1 MAYVSLFFAAFLA
14 ATVVPFSSEVVLTGM
29 LAAGYSPVISIVV
42 ATLGNWLGSL
52 TSYWIGRL
60 GKWEWIE
67 KYLKIPTSKIERV
80 SNKIKGKEGW
90 IAFFSWLPGIGD
102 PIVVALGFLKTRF
115 FTTMIWILIGKT
127 VRFIV
132 WGYLTMKTIDLI
144 QG

>member
-1 MAYVSLFFAAFLA
+1 MGYIALFFAAFLA

-29 LAAGYSPVISIVV
+29 LAAGYNPGISIAV

-67 KYLKIPTSKIERV
+67 KYLKIPASKIERV
-80 SNKIKGKEGW
+80 SNKIRGKEGW
-90 IAFFSWLPGIGD
+90 IAFFSWVPVIGD

-115 FTTMIWILIGKT
+115 VSTMIWILIGKAA
-127 VRFIV
+127 RFIV
-132 WGYLTMKTIDLI
+132 WGYLTMKTIGFI

>member
-1 MAYVSLFFAAFLA
+1 MGYIALFFAAFLA

-29 LAAGYSPVISIVV
+29 LAAGYNPVISIAV

-67 KYLKIPTSKIERV
+67 KYLKIPASKIERV
-80 SNKIKGKEGW
+80 SNKIQGKEGW
-90 IAFFSWLPGIGD
+90 IAFFSWVPVIGD

-115 FTTMIWILIGKT
+115 VTTMIWILIGKT
-127 VRFIV
+127 ARFVV
-132 WGYLTMKTIDLI
+132 WGYLTMKAIGFF